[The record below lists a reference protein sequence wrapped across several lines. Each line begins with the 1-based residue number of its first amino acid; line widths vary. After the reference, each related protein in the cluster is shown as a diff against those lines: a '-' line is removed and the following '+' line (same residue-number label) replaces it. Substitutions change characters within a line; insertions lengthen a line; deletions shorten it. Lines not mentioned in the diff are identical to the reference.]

1 MTTQQTWMIN
11 GRSFNRMQLA
21 EFRAEAKARAEALK
35 KGLNAVETQ
44 EEVKKVRKSMIDK
57 KKSVNEPNVKQNT
70 EQKKEAVEASETLK
84 KALEAEFEKLKAEKA
99 WIVPVKKE
107 RYMEL
112 KQLLNIK

>member
-57 KKSVNEPNVKQNT
+57 KKGVKESGV
-70 EQKKEAVEASETLK
+70 EQKKEAVESSETLK

-99 WIVPVKKE
+99 WVVPGKKE
-107 RYMEL
+107 RYSEL